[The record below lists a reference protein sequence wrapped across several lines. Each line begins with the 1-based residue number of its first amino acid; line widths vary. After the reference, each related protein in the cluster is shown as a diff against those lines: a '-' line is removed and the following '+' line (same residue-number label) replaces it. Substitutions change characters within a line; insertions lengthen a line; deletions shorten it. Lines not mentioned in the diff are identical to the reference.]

1 LLSWIDRLRNG
12 DLVARDELLREI
24 GERLQAL
31 THQMLGRFPGVR
43 RWADADDVLQNAQLR
58 LLRSLH
64 HVRPDSTRAFFGL
77 AAKQIRRELLDL
89 ARRYYGPQGI
99 GANHANKKEVSC
111 LADSADESDDMGRW
125 TLFHEEVAK
134 LPAKEHEVVCL
145 VFYHGWK
152 QAEVA
157 ERLQVTV
164 RTVQRRWQ
172 TSVAK
177 LRRRLGKTLDPCGRR
192 NVEGIMAQSAFFRPE
207 SLGDLRHASNG
218 TVRSHPP

>member
-1 LLSWIDRLRNG
+1 VLPRGIAHDSAPPPLRCADSTQLHIWIDRLRTG
-12 DLVARDELLREI
+12 DLVARDELLCDI
-24 GERLQAL
+24 GEQLQAL
-31 THQMLGRFPGVR
+31 TRQMLGRFPGVQ

-89 ARRYYGPQGI
+89 ARHYYGPQGV
-99 GANHANKKEVSC
+99 GANHANNGVAC
-111 LADSADESDDMGRW
+111 LADDADEADDMGRW

-134 LPAKEHEVVCL
+134 LPAEEHEVVRL
-145 VFYHGWK
+145 IFYHGWK

-164 RTVQRRWQ
+164 RTVQRRWEA
-172 TSVAK
+172 SLAR
-177 LRRRLGKTLDPCGRR
+177 LRRRLREDG
-192 NVEGIMAQSAFFRPE
+192 
-207 SLGDLRHASNG
+207 
-218 TVRSHPP
+218 